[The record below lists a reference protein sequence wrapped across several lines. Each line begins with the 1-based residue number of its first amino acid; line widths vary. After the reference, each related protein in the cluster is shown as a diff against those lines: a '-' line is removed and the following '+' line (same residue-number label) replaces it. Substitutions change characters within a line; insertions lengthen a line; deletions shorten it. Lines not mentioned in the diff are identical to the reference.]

1 MEVYAPRV
9 VFRLSPQ
16 KGKVS
21 ITFNNELVL
30 DEKAMAT
37 LIKNEKPFLQ
47 LGILRDQ
54 QDATETIYLDDVS
67 SQILNLR

>member
-1 MEVYAPRV
+1 
-9 VFRLSPQ
+9 
-16 KGKVS
+16 VS

-54 QDATETIYLDDVS
+54 QDAIETIYLDDVS